1 MLIGLNGH
9 MVFPPDI
16 PVSGI
21 GVYSF
26 NLLSAMAEQKLSE
39 RISDDFIIFST
50 RSGRMRWKNKDMPF
64 IFSFSFLPTWKNI
77 IRILWE
83 QFILPVHICKKKF
96 QFSIL

>member
-26 NLLSAMAEQKLSE
+26 NLLSAMAEEKISE
-39 RISDDFIIFST
+39 GFSDDFIIFST
-50 RSGRMRWKNKDMPF
+50 RSGRMRWKNMPF
-64 IFSFSFLPTWKNI
+64 VFSFSSLPTWKNI
-77 IRILWE
+77 IRIFWE
-83 QFILPVHICKKKF
+83 QFILPVHILKKKF